1 MPAKSIT
8 LWISSGHSCIRP
20 SIASLQYCRPSGSVA
35 SGRFLRV
42 CDVDSMRP
50 EPALG
55 AQLPMTSAKLPR
67 PPRLCRVISRGRAD
81 ARGRRESM
89 LEAESHDL
97 AVRVWFRFI
106 RLESRLQLAVAD
118 RLREIG
124 LSVPQCDVLTT
135 LTEAEGVSQQDLAK
149 RLYVTKGNISGLL
162 DRLEDAGL
170 VERRSIAADR
180 RQYAIYLTAPGRASA
195 QKAIAVQHAL
205 IAATLGKLPADS
217 LARFEDLL
225 IVTRDLMRAHHEQTR
240 P

>member
-1 MPAKSIT
+1 M
-8 LWISSGHSCIRP
+8 
-20 SIASLQYCRPSGSVA
+20 VN
-35 SGRFLRV
+35 
-42 CDVDSMRP
+42 
-50 EPALG
+50 
-55 AQLPMTSAKLPR
+55 
-67 PPRLCRVISRGRAD
+67 
-81 ARGRRESM
+81 
-89 LEAESHDL
+89 AESQDL

-106 RLESRLQLAVAD
+106 RLESRVQLAVAD
-118 RLREIG
+118 RLRDIG

-180 RQYAIYLTAPGRASA
+180 RQYAIYLTRPGREAA

-205 IAATLGKLPADS
+205 IAATLGTLPAES

-225 IVTRDLMRAHHEQTR
+225 IVTRDLLRAQQSR